1 MTNHDRSPDDMPLA
15 AYGGSGMEL
24 TEDDQARLEAAA
36 PLPADADSAGP
47 AGSGSAAPGLTAPGP
62 FAHAVV
68 GAALPGTAMSGV
80 AIPGAAAGTGQA
92 VAPRAL
98 PPLVAKTVATLRTS
112 RLAAGSLFAG
122 VILVG
127 LLLLNGGNGNPGAAG
142 AQASP
147 SPAPVVTVTAEPGNA
162 TLVVVGKTEQ
172 SFTLAGASGSGAPGG
187 PLSVTWADATAN
199 TLGLHGSVDR
209 GVRTTAES
217 LVLSFTVLLDGTPVT
232 FTSTDGECTIG
243 MAVHP
248 RNVSGTFSCKKLKSD
263 DGKITVRATGSYRT

>member
-24 TEDDQARLEAAA
+24 SEEDQARLEAAA
-36 PLPADADSAGP
+36 PLPADGDSAGP

-62 FAHAVV
+62 FAHAVA
-68 GAALPGTAMSGV
+68 GASLPGTATSGV
-80 AIPGAAAGTGQA
+80 AIPGAAAGTGP

-98 PPLVAKTVATLRTS
+98 PPLVAKTVTTLRTS

-162 TLVVVGKTEQ
+162 TLVVVAKTEQ
-172 SFTLAGASGSGAPGG
+172 TFALSGASDTGTPDG

-199 TLGLHGSVDR
+199 TLGLQGPVDR

-248 RNVSGTFSCKKLKSD
+248 RYVSGTFSCKKLKSD
-263 DGKITVRATGSYRT
+263 DGKITVGASGSYRT